1 MILPTTSS
9 RQRGVVL
16 IAALFMIIVLA
27 GLGIFAVRLGAGQQQ
42 SVNLTLL
49 GVRAQ
54 AAADSGVELG
64 ANQAVKGAGCA
75 PLLPLTTT
83 VAVTLTEAALNGF
96 NVSVNCSHSKQT
108 VGTVTYD
115 VYEVD
120 AFAQSG
126 TYGMPAYVARTAS
139 RTVSSAH

>member
-1 MILPTTSS
+1 MISPATSS

-42 SVNLTLL
+42 SVNLALL

-64 ANQAVKGAGCA
+64 ANRALKGAGCA

-96 NVSVNCSHSKQT
+96 NVSVICSHSNQT
-108 VGTVTYD
+108 VGAVTYD
-115 VYEVD
+115 VYRLS

-126 TYGMPAYVARTAS
+126 AYGTPAYVARTAS
-139 RTVSSAH
+139 RTVSIAH

>member
-1 MILPTTSS
+1 MIPPATSS

-42 SVNLTLL
+42 SVNLALL

-64 ANQAVKGAGCA
+64 ANRALKGAGCA

-96 NVSVNCSHSKQT
+96 NVSVVCSHSNQT

-115 VYEVD
+115 VYKLS

-126 TYGMPAYVARTAS
+126 TYGTPAYVARTAS
-139 RTVSSAH
+139 RTVSTSH